1 MRNQEPSEE
10 LKQKIFETAR
20 ALFREQGF
28 QATGI
33 RGIILR
39 VGISIGTFYNYFQS
53 KEELFLL
60 IYLDENQRELNATY
74 KRVPELIDGGS
85 EPIEVIKMLISE
97 FFHIALGN
105 PILREFF
112 NRDQFDRIME
122 KLTPEMDARYRE
134 QVFPPFLRYFRGWID
149 EGKIKPVSLDFFFAL
164 VNGLAFVVANRKS
177 IGEEHFPQVMD
188 FMIDGVVDNLR
199 A

>member
-10 LKQKIFETAR
+10 LKKKIFETAR
-20 ALFREQGF
+20 ELFREQGF
-28 QATGI
+28 QAAGV

-39 VGISIGTFYNYFQS
+39 IGISIGTFYNYFQS

-74 KRVPELIDGGS
+74 KRVPELLDEGI
-85 EPIEVIKMLISE
+85 EPIEVIRLLIRE
-97 FFHIALGN
+97 FFHTALGN

-112 NRDQFDRIME
+112 NRDQFDRIVE

-134 QVFPPFLRYFRGWID
+134 QVFPPLIQYFKGWIE
-149 EGKIKPVSLDFFFAL
+149 EGSIKPVSLDFFFAL

-177 IGEEHFPQVMD
+177 IGEEHFPQVLD
-188 FMIDGVVDNLR
+188 FMIDGIVENLR